1 MTKFA
6 IYNSD
11 NFPKVTVQ
19 FSNHILNDE
28 DYDNFE
34 KDWLDLYHRESN
46 FYFIFDMVNIG
57 FIPMKYVYK
66 LTKFIEKIKNLDKNY
81 LLFSIIIVNNW
92 YIQHLFNIT
101 FMIQSPVSNVILINK
116 NDSIDIHNLEKDILN
131 HRIIN
136 HPNIICFFPKL

>member
-1 MTKFA
+1 MNKFA
-6 IYNSD
+6 NFNSD

-19 FSNHILNDE
+19 YSSRILNDE

-46 FYFIFDMVNIG
+46 FYFIFDMVDIG
-57 FIPMKYVYK
+57 FINIKYVYK
-66 LTKFIEKIKNLDKNY
+66 LTKFIKKIKNFDKNY

-101 FMIQSPVSNVILINK
+101 FMIQSPVSNVFLINK
-116 NDSIDIHNLEKDILN
+116 NNSIDIHKLEKDILN